1 MALAGAY
8 GLNRNVAFG
17 ARWMSANR
25 IEGAQYRVN
34 TFQFDLTTRF

>member
-1 MALAGAY
+1 
-8 GLNRNVAFG
+8 
-17 ARWMSANR
+17 MSANR